1 MASSLLRTRSPDS
14 LSPRDTQRASIPFR
28 PPLLRRCARAAAVL
42 LPGLAL
48 YLLARPLLALLHEL
62 LILAIS
68 DLQHVLARAG
78 AAATLSGHV
87 PFDPVYTST
96 MFLLL
101 SDVQVAGVA
110 VAAPA
115 GDLLHALWPTVF
127 AAPALLA
134 DGAWASAVIEPG
146 ASVIARGIAT
156 LSADI
161 AYLAL
166 GLLIIEAAPAALRW
180 CGRWPRWPGW
190 LTVFGALL
198 QAHIVVNHL
207 IDEPISLTD
216 LEAAGVTY
224 GFSVLFDGPSA
235 ERPRLSALLLALP
248 EPVRY
253 GVLAALTVLLAYAG
267 AGAVLLVIRGLW
279 RGARWLASR
288 LTASRPRQRRPGTEL
303 VPRTGLALFALAV
316 VASPLGAI
324 AEASPRYQQHAEAP
338 AAELLAEPPPTPT
351 VSVPPPI
358 ATPPASGPTVVTVS
372 GANYSYVYRVN
383 GRRQVIRG
391 MGYNPTYAQLPAEE
405 RARRYERDF
414 GMMRRAGV
422 NTVLG
427 WVTEEFDGLLL
438 DKAQEQGLGVIM
450 PYHLDPE
457 LDYTDP
463 AVRDRVARNVLD
475 WVQRYRNHPAVRMW
489 GLGNEVL
496 HKLVYPS
503 WLRLRGDPVLE
514 ARADAFAAFYVDLID
529 RVHQLDPNHPVVY
542 REAED
547 AYLPRMREA
556 LSRGEVRRPWFVYGI
571 NIYTPRLAEVIAAWP
586 TQGLDAALLI
596 SEFAPGGAGPA
607 DRPRGYH
614 EMWEM
619 IRARPERV
627 LGGAPYV
634 WTTNGPEEVDRVFGL
649 VDQYGKPVDGS
660 LAAIGRLFRG
670 EAARDG
676 EAPTTDAG
684 ARSCDEQVSSLARRT
699 LRELQQRGGQTVF
712 QARTPPSIMG
722 PLDNIPGDALR
733 AEDLRFELVEEPARV
748 AWMRTV
754 GYDAEWWVTW
764 RPPSQPQDEVALLVR
779 DRDGELEIAYVYH
792 GPGGSSRRG
801 WSC

>member
-1 MASSLLRTRSPDS
+1 M
-14 LSPRDTQRASIPFR
+14 I
-28 PPLLRRCARAAAVL
+28 L
-42 LPGLAL
+42 LPGVAL
-48 YLLARPLLALLHEL
+48 YLLARPPLALLHEL

-68 DLQHVLARAG
+68 DLQHALTRAG
-78 AAATLSGHV
+78 AAATLRGHI

-110 VAAPA
+110 VAPPV
-115 GDLLHALWPTVF
+115 GELLHALWPAVF
-127 AAPALLA
+127 APPSLVAA
-134 DGAWASAVIEPG
+134 DAWASAVIEPG

-156 LSADI
+156 LSADV
-161 AYLAL
+161 AYLLL
-166 GLLIIEAAPAALRW
+166 GMLIIRVAVAASRA
-180 CGRWPRWPGW
+180 GRWRSWRSHWPRW

-207 IDEPISLTD
+207 IDEPVSLAD

-248 EPVRY
+248 EPVRH
-253 GVLAALTVLLAYAG
+253 GVLAAATVLVAYAA
-267 AGAVLLVIRGLW
+267 AGAALLLVLAVWRALRRLVSHPPVPSRPERRR
-279 RGARWLASR
+279 RGAELAAR
-288 LTASRPRQRRPGTEL
+288 A
-303 VPRTGLALFALAV
+303 GLALFALAV
-316 VASPLGAI
+316 AASPLGSL
-324 AEASPRYQQHAEAP
+324 AEASPRYEQDVEAVAELPPEPPLAPSASAIPPTAAP
-338 AAELLAEPPPTPT
+338 AVAAPSPTPR
-351 VSVPPPI
+351 
-358 ATPPASGPTVVTVS
+358 AGGPSVVTVS
-372 GANYSYVYRVN
+372 GASYSYVYRVN

-391 MGYNPTYAQLPAEE
+391 MGYNPMYAHLPADE

-414 GMMRRAGV
+414 AMMRRAGV
-422 NTVLG
+422 NTILG
-427 WVTEEFDGLLL
+427 WVTEEFDRLLL
-438 DKAQEQGLGVIM
+438 DKALEQGLGVIM

-463 AVRDRVARNVLD
+463 AVRDRVARDVLS
-475 WVQRYRNHPAVRMW
+475 WVQRYRDHPALRMW
-489 GLGNEVL
+489 GIGNEVL

-503 WLRLRGDPVLE
+503 WMRLRGDPVLE

-529 RVHQLDPNHPVVY
+529 RVHQLDPDHPVVY

-556 LSRGEVRRPWFVYGI
+556 LNRGGARRPWFVYGI

-607 DRPRGYH
+607 DRPRGYR
-614 EMWEM
+614 EMWQTV
-619 IRARPERV
+619 RARPERV

-649 VDQYGKPVDGS
+649 VDQNGKPVDGS

-676 EAPTTDAG
+676 EAPVPDAG

-699 LRELQQRGGQTVF
+699 LRQLQERGGNTVF

-722 PLDNIPGDALR
+722 PLDNIPADTLR
-733 AEDLRFELVEEPARV
+733 AEDLRFEPVDEPARV

-764 RPPSQPQDEVALLVR
+764 RPPSQPNDEVALLVR

-792 GPGGSSRRG
+792 GPGGSALRG